1 MKRIIFSSAV
11 LLTANFAIA
20 AEQVPSVVVSA
31 ARTEQSTVT
40 TPASITIITQKD
52 IQASGAEHIVDV
64 LRGYGGVYAVDTFG
78 DGSRAAISM
87 RGFSSSNANANTLIL
102 VDGRRLNN
110 ADISNPDLNS
120 ISLKD
125 VERIEIVQGS
135 AGVLYGDQAVGGVI
149 NVITKKTKGEEG
161 LLEASAGSYNSA
173 GMRAIYGNSLDN
185 GVNYRVSAEV
195 RQSDNYRREN
205 NAVNYANLLAKTEY
219 SYANGTIST
228 ELQHVKEDLQLP
240 GSLLA
245 SEMATDRRQTYV
257 DFLNDFTNSD
267 TNVVRIGSTHNIND
281 ALSFEGEAT
290 YRDMT
295 RDIQQSFRGFVA
307 TSSSRL
313 EQKQTELTPR
323 LVAVLPLANGDMQL
337 TAGLDMIA
345 TDYNS
350 ELTTTA
356 DKQNMLAE
364 YVQAVVP
371 LQKNLKVTVGF
382 RHASVE
388 DDLASS
394 FVNGKQDESVN
405 VAELGVSYD
414 VSEHVRLFGRLD
426 QNFRFAKVDEQTY
439 VSPGTQLKPQT
450 GDSLEAGINYHD
462 QKLNSKLVL
471 YKLTLKDEIAF
482 DPSAPDP
489 FGGNF
494 GANVNFDP
502 TTHQGVILESR
513 YLLTADMNVSASYT
527 YTDAKFDSGVF
538 ANNDISGVP
547 TNSGRV
553 HFDYQLTDTTGV
565 NLGAVYIGSHYLD
578 GDNSNSQSKV
588 DAYTVMDANLR
599 YTTGDW
605 KLALKIN
612 NITDRKYFENAN
624 SFGSRFPLPERNI
637 LLTAGW
643 QFI

>member
-1 MKRIIFSSAV
+1 MKRIIFSGTV
-11 LLTANFAIA
+11 LLTANLAMA

-52 IQASGAEHIVDV
+52 IQASGAEYIVDV
-64 LRGYGGVYAVDTFG
+64 LRGYGAIYVVDTFG
-78 DGSRAAISM
+78 DGSRAVVSM
-87 RGFSSSNANANTLIL
+87 RGFSSSSANANTLIL

-120 ISLKD
+120 VSLKD

-149 NVITKKTKGEEG
+149 NIITRKTQGEYG
-161 LLEASAGSYNSA
+161 LLEASAGSYSTA
-173 GMRAIYGNSLDN
+173 GMRAIYGNTFDN
-185 GVNYRVSAEV
+185 GVNYRLTAEV

-205 NAVNYANLLAKTEY
+205 NAVDYANLLAKTEY
-219 SYANGTIST
+219 SYANGSVSA

-245 SEMATDRRQTYV
+245 SELSVDRRQTYV
-257 DFLNDFTNSD
+257 DFLNDFTNTD
-267 TNVVRIGSTHNIND
+267 TNVVRVGSIHNLSD
-281 ALSFEGEAT
+281 TWSFEGEAT
-290 YRDMT
+290 YRDVE

-313 EQKQTELTPR
+313 KQQQTELTPR
-323 LVAVLPLANGDMQL
+323 LVAVFPLANGDMQL

-345 TDYNS
+345 TDYSS

-356 DKQNMLAE
+356 DNQNMLAE
-364 YVQAVVP
+364 YVQAVLPVR
-371 LQKNLKVTVGF
+371 KNLKLTAGF

-388 DDLASS
+388 DDLTSS
-394 FVNGKQDESVN
+394 FVNGKQSENVN
-405 VAELGVSYD
+405 VAEFGVSFD
-414 VSEHVRLFGRLD
+414 LTEHVSLFSRLD

-450 GDSLEAGINYHD
+450 GDSIEAGVKYHD
-462 QKLNSKLVL
+462 ERLNSKIVI
-471 YKLTLKDEIAF
+471 YKLSLKDEIAF

-513 YLLTADMNVSASYT
+513 FLVTTGVNVSASYT
-527 YTDAKFDSGVF
+527 YTDATFDSGVF

-547 TNSGRV
+547 ANTGRINL
-553 HFDYQLTDTTGV
+553 DYQLTDATGV

-588 DAYTVMDANLR
+588 AGYTVLDANLR
-599 YTTGDW
+599 YTIQDW
-605 KLALKIN
+605 KVALKIN
-612 NITDRKYFENAN
+612 NITDREYFENAN

-643 QFI
+643 QFR